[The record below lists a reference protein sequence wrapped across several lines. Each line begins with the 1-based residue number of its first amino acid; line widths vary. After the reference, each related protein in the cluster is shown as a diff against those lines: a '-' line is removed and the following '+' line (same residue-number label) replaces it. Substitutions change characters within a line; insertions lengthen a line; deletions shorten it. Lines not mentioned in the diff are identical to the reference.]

1 MGEDGTAHKKGNKG
15 PKKLSIFAGDDGKH
29 FIKVDETSEDSTKL
43 ELLNAAINAIPA
55 QLHNEDKNVV
65 ITFLKDHSYH
75 KEIGMARLH
84 YIYFESE
91 SQAQGFVE
99 VYNMYQQ
106 MDNRSDAGS
115 DAGSDA
121 SSESSYD
128 GGATTQDWPDYSIVN
143 LDERKALVSSGTS
156 SNSNSSSPEPVE
168 FGIGGQT
175 ANSSSNVSSE
185 QEDDHVNGDL
195 SEKLNKLNEKFWEL
209 SNGSK
214 YKSQK

>member
-15 PKKLSIFAGDDGKH
+15 PKKLSFFEGDDGKH
-29 FIKVDETSEDSTKL
+29 FIKVDETSEDSTKI
-43 ELLNAAINAIPA
+43 ELLNAAINALPP
-55 QLHNEDKNVV
+55 QLHNEDKKVV
-65 ITFLKDHSYH
+65 IMFLKDHSYH
-75 KEIGMARLH
+75 KEIGMARKQ

-91 SQAQGFVE
+91 RLAQGFVD

-128 GGATTQDWPDYSIVN
+128 EGATTQDWPDHHIAN

-168 FGIGGQT
+168 FGIDGET

-185 QEDDHVNGDL
+185 QEDDHVNM
-195 SEKLNKLNEKFWEL
+195 SEKLKKLNEKFWEL

-214 YKSQK
+214 NKCQK